1 MTFWILKLKK
11 QKTKKVLW
19 ENKLQIIIIE
29 TTQEMLKNKTKSP
42 EGDLSLHCKQNA
54 N

>member
-11 QKTKKVLW
+11 QKTKKLLW

-42 EGDLSLHCKQNA
+42 EETDLHCKQNA